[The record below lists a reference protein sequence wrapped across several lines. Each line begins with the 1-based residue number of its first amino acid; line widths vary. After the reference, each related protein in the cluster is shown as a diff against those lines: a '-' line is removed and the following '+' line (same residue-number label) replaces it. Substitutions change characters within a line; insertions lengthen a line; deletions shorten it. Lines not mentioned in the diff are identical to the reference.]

1 MSRQT
6 KYSTDQFYC
15 PDLENDCK
23 LLKPTKEKSYCA
35 ELNTSGDINAY
46 IESHPLNGCI
56 LAEVLVHPE
65 NVKLIETRH
74 YKTQGIFEKY
84 EYRNNPKIQCGVNC
98 PFPDCRASEPEYLGH
113 ISRHRIQI
121 LAQEVVGA
129 RLI

>member
-46 IESHPLNGCI
+46 IESHPLQGCI
-56 LAEVLVHPE
+56 LAEVLCHPE
-65 NVKLIETRH
+65 NVTLVETRQ
-74 YKTQGIFEKY
+74 YKRLGTYEKY
-84 EYRNNPKIQCGVNC
+84 NYVGKPIIQCGINC
-98 PFPDCRASEPEYLGH
+98 PFADCRATDPEYTGC
-113 ISRHRIQI
+113 IRKQRIQT
-121 LAQEVVGA
+121 LAQEVQGA
-129 RLI
+129 GLI

>member
-23 LLKPTKEKSYCA
+23 LLKPTPQKSYCA

-56 LAEVLVHPE
+56 LAEVLCHPE
-65 NVKLIETRH
+65 NVKLIETKR
-74 YKTQGIFEKY
+74 YKSRATFEKWVY
-84 EYRNNPKIQCGVNC
+84 KGKPKIQCGVNC
-98 PFPDCRASEPEYLGH
+98 PFSDCEASYSEYLGN
-113 ISRHRIQI
+113 ISRYRIQT
-121 LAQEVVGA
+121 LAQEVSGA